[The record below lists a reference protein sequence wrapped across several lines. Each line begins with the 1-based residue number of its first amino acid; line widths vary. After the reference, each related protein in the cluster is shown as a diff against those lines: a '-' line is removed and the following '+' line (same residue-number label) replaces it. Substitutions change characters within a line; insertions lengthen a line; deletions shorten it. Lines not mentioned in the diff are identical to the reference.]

1 MRKFV
6 RRTER
11 REAAQVKTVE
21 STGSYANASRRALS
35 ASRSDIPAALAAR
48 RQHDR
53 QIEATIKELFPKI
66 PNADLVAIVER
77 AWAKVGLGL
86 IVDHDGWTD
95 VFVGHRPG
103 GERSGCDF
111 VAEGTASRAGAHSS
125 QVHSL

>member
-11 REAAQVKTVE
+11 REATQVKAVE
-21 STGSYANASRRALS
+21 PTGSHADTSRRALGTS
-35 ASRSDIPAALAAR
+35 HSHIPAALAAR

-86 IVDHDGWTD
+86 IADHDELTH
-95 VFVGHRPG
+95 VFVGYRPG

-111 VAEGTASRAGAHSS
+111 VAEGTASCAGTHSS
-125 QVHSL
+125 QVYSL